1 MSELVVVDTNI
12 VVSALIAGNED
23 TLHRFSDPNFGFRST
38 NILIVELFEHS
49 ARIQEISHLE
59 IHEITDV
66 LRIILGHVRFID
78 DGLISTGSWVEA
90 MRLCSGVDM
99 DDLPFVALALELD
112 CPLWTRDLRLK
123 RHLIKNGF
131 SSFFDPAASI

>member
-23 TLHRFSDPNFGFRST
+23 TLQRFSDPNLSFRST

-49 ARIQEISHLE
+49 ARIQEISRLE
-59 IHEITDV
+59 IHDIIDV
-66 LRIILGHVRFID
+66 LRIILSHVRLID
-78 DGLISTGSWVEA
+78 DGFISIGSWVEA

-99 DDLPFVALALELD
+99 DDLSFVALALELN
-112 CPLWTRDLRLK
+112 CPLWTHDLRLK

-131 SSFFDPAASI
+131 SSFFDLAVSI